1 MGPHPHPIVDLGPV
15 ALAGRRACYGGGRHL
30 AVARALRPA
39 DLRGSLQ
46 FAWEPIGEP
55 APADAGARRATSSRI
70 HTVQRLTGRRR

>member
-39 DLRGSLQ
+39 DLR
-46 FAWEPIGEP
+46 
-55 APADAGARRATSSRI
+55 PADWRSGDLRSSCDPWYRYGFRNGADRPDLRAS
-70 HTVQRLTGRRR
+70 